1 MVKLTDLGF
10 SKGVIV
16 ETVLSTYNGNGEPN
30 AAPMGVIMKNQ
41 RCVLMRIYNSSITYQ
56 NLLSKKSAVVNVTSD
71 VEFFF
76 KSAFKN
82 ANPGGKMPRNWFTKA
97 ETVDAPSLHMSEATV
112 EISVENM
119 APMDEERAEAICNV
133 EFIKASKI
141 FPKAYCRA
149 FYATVEALIL
159 ATRIDFYLN
168 KNKKQKEQ
176 AAQLIE
182 VFDSCMETVDRVAP
196 KSRYSEI
203 MAYLAEQ
210 IKSWRVENESLH

>member
-1 MVKLTDLGF
+1 MVKLSDLGF

-16 ETVLSTYNGNGEPN
+16 ETVLSTYNGNGEPS

-41 RCVLMRIYNSSITYQ
+41 RCVLIRIYNSSLTYQ

-82 ANPGGKMPRNWFTKA
+82 ANPGGRMPRDWFAKA
-97 ETVDAPSLHMSEATV
+97 ETVDAPSLRRSEATV
-112 EISVENM
+112 EISVEKT
-119 APMDEERAEAICNV
+119 APMDVEQTEAICNV
-133 EFIKASKI
+133 ELIKARKI
-141 FPKAYCRA
+141 FPRAYCRA
-149 FYATVEALIL
+149 FSATVEALIH

-168 KNKKQKEQ
+168 GDKKQREK
-176 AAQLIE
+176 AAQLMK
-182 VFDSCMETVDRVAP
+182 VFDSCMDTVDRVAP

-203 MAYLAEQ
+203 MTYLAEQ
-210 IKSWRVENESLH
+210 IKSWRVENEDLH

>member
-16 ETVLSTYNGNGEPN
+16 ETVLSTYNGNGEPS

-41 RCVLMRIYNSSITYQ
+41 RCILIRIYNSSLTYQ
-56 NLLSKKSAVVNVTSD
+56 NLLSKKSAVVNITSN

-82 ANPGGKMPRNWFTKA
+82 ANPGGKMPRNWFMKA
-97 ETVDAPSLHMSEATV
+97 ETVDAPSLRKSEAAV
-112 EISVENM
+112 EISVEKM
-119 APMDEERAEAICNV
+119 APMDVEKTEAICNV
-133 EFIKASKI
+133 ELIKARKI
-141 FPKAYCRA
+141 FPRAYCRA
-149 FYATVEALIL
+149 FSATVEALIH

-168 KNKKQKEQ
+168 GGKKQKDK
-176 AAQLIE
+176 AAQLIKM
-182 VFDSCMETVDRVAP
+182 FDSCMDTVDRVAP

-203 MAYLAEQ
+203 MTYLADQ
-210 IKSWRVENESLH
+210 IKSWRVENENLH